1 MLEEKNIRTTTGTI
15 DVSVGDSRVKLGT
28 NGYSSMAHAEGVL
41 AEGSFT
47 CDTDG
52 NAAFTWEHCINFDK
66 ASGEWIAPGDKSVL
80 PTAFGL
86 ADGES
91 YLIYNFNEK
100 HSITRR
106 YAKRCLS
113 NVHITLSSALYL
125 LQLRSQC
132 PTCW

>member
-1 MLEEKNIRTTTGTI
+1 
-15 DVSVGDSRVKLGT
+15 
-28 NGYSSMAHAEGVL
+28 MAHAEGVL

-86 ADGES
+86 ADANVQPVGEGETAAT
-91 YLIYNFNEK
+91 LWGELPDPKEALEAGGFLMR
-100 HSITRR
+100 HVVLTPRR
-106 YAKRCLS
+106 R
-113 NVHITLSSALYL
+113 
-125 LQLRSQC
+125 R
-132 PTCW
+132 